1 MPPATGHSADCRTA
15 GRHPQIPSSR
25 PPPVSTMAPPPRGS
39 NRSAIPSPETDVGNA
54 RKFLYPYPPNIRQNR
69 TMSRVLWALTAA
81 TLLFSRSSPAD
92 DKKKDPAQIGNRNVA
107 GGPNFYSIEKE
118 IALGRQLA

>member
-15 GRHPQIPSSR
+15 GRHPQVPSSR
-25 PPPVSTMAPPPRGS
+25 PPPVCTAARPPRGL

-81 TLLFSRSSPAD
+81 TLLFSSSSPAD
-92 DKKKDPAQIGNRNVA
+92 YKKKDPAQIGNRNV
-107 GGPNFYSIEKE
+107 GSGINFYSIEKE
-118 IALGRQLA
+118 IPFGGQ